1 MSKTVDSKV
10 VEMSFDN
17 KNFEKN
23 VNQSLGTLDKLKK
36 SLNFDET
43 TKGLDKLQDSAK
55 RFNFDAIG
63 DAVDK
68 VKVSFSA
75 FDIFSNTLWT
85 RVSNK
90 ILDCASSVKNL
101 IMSMS
106 SINQIAPGWDKYAE
120 KTTAV
125 QTIMSATT
133 EKWKEDANAVA
144 RANYLVEEGWF
155 SQADAKNVARAYEM
169 VASGMMSVTEAA
181 REFNVYTEDISFV
194 DSLGLGDIEYT
205 ESQMEYVSE
214 LLDKLNWFSD
224 ETSYSFIDMTSN
236 IGKFV
241 SAGVDLSDA
250 VEAME
255 GISVWAAKSG
265 ANVQEA
271 SRAYYNLSQ
280 ALATGSVKLIDW
292 KSVENANMSTIEFKQ
307 TAIDTAVALGTL
319 EKAADG
325 MYHVIGE
332 KADVLVSAEKFND
345 ELSTGWFNKDVLMQ
359 TLQEYGKATTLLAE
373 ISEKHGVTATQI
385 SSVLRDYQ
393 DGTISLAEASTEL
406 QIPLNDL
413 SGYFNTLT
421 SEEYALSLASFRA
434 AQEAKTFQ
442 EAIDATKD
450 AVSTGWMKTFEYIF
464 GTYEEAKVVWSELA
478 ERLYDVFAL
487 SGESRNRILEL
498 FHEWDGND
506 ALIEAIWNIW
516 DAIEALITP
525 IKEALGL
532 GEKTDKE
539 LMSIARRLTAATKKF
554 RDFTATL
561 IISDEA
567 AEKIKKTVSGVVSIF
582 RILGKLAGA
591 IFGGIGKIFKM
602 ASGEGGNFGDKILNV
617 TASLGDF
624 LTGLEAAIDKLGV
637 FEKISEITFGI
648 FGAVFDTIYYH
659 IESIVDYIKYFIR
672 FKKQGIDPLWN
683 VLNLISSLL
692 RNIVFTV
699 LVLIEDLTGWDL
711 NDQYNA
717 VFEFFENLRDNLY
730 SIISNIKTIPS
741 QLESVFQQI
750 TGMNFEQAFDK
761 IKKSIDSAVESVKAF
776 FASFK
781 KEDTGTDGEVSG
793 ITKLFNGLNS
803 VLQFFIDLAAKAW
816 PYISAFAGFLGEI
829 LGGLGNALSNSL
841 QELDLRKVIGL
852 LSAGGIFAAGTG
864 IGSFLK
870 GLKKDVDPLKTL
882 LKNVAEGMDS
892 FFGVF
897 EGLENRLNA
906 GALKQIAIS
915 IGIIAASIFAVA
927 MIDGDRLILATSVI
941 GGFME
946 GLYLMTKY
954 LTKLPVWE
962 ASNLKNTGKFLLM
975 VSAAILMIAL
985 AMTQLSKIDA
995 NKFGYVYLAIVLVM
1009 GMMVMI
1015 VKAIG
1020 QMNTTIVK
1028 ETKKINVTASA
1039 TAKFGATFIGLAIA
1053 ILILAFAI
1061 AKLGSMD
1068 VGQLKQGGIAVGIM
1082 AAVLTGIM
1090 IALSKLAGSYRTETA
1105 DTLLTAN
1112 TEFTKI
1118 GKAMIMLAAALL
1130 IMTFAI
1136 KQLAEI
1142 DGKALAKGVIAGI
1155 LLLAAL
1161 TAAIIFLSKFTNET
1175 TKFFAIGLAFVL
1187 IAAAMLILASA
1198 VEKLGAIA
1206 VSSESSLTK
1215 GLLAFA
1221 AIMVVLTVALGILGQ
1236 FGKGVL
1242 LASAGLLIAAVAIQ
1256 IIATTLLAILTGFS
1270 LMDPKQLKNGL
1281 DNMTAA
1287 FKKLWVFS
1295 LLAALATPGFLLFG
1309 AALIVIGVGALMLGG
1324 ALLMVAKGLAL
1335 ILATG
1340 PEAIA
1345 AMTAAI
1351 FAFVEMMPLIG
1362 KGLAQ
1367 LFMGFKNEM
1376 LKQKGELLKTFVE
1389 VIEMI
1394 CEAIIKA
1401 LPTIV
1406 KCIYALM
1413 NELRFIVP
1421 DLIIMVLDWIFL
1433 LFVGINDRTSEFIAI
1448 LVEICLNILT
1458 GVIEGLIIGLAV
1470 MVVKINDAIIQACYI
1485 LGDNLVEQA
1494 PELRKA
1500 LRYLCDSMWTAFLEF
1515 FGIVPG
1521 GDSEEARKQAN
1532 VIGASIAKGIKDKI
1546 NEIINKIVDIY
1557 NKIKAKFASWKTN
1570 FSAMGTGVVN
1580 NMKAGIS
1587 GAISS
1592 IEQTIQDVVNAIVTF
1607 FNDLDDKFV
1616 EIGKNILGGLI
1627 KGMKDKDKRKEVKKV
1642 SGEVGTDAE
1651 TGLTDTEEIS
1661 SPSKVWTRFGKF
1673 MDEGLIIGLNK
1684 YSNKVKDAAG
1694 DVGESAIRSMNAVV
1708 DKMSDTI
1715 DDNMDVNPVITP
1727 VLDLSE
1733 IQNGSKRVGSFFDNQ
1748 NMNLAFAS
1756 DGFNYN
1762 MQAAA
1767 SEKSSIVNAINA
1779 AIGAYVPQIIEAIND
1794 STTNVNVTADLTP
1807 NSKKFYDEMR
1817 VQNQIFKRSKGYS
1830 GL

>member
-63 DAVDK
+63 DAVEK
-68 VKVSFSA
+68 VRVSFSA
-75 FDIFSNTLWT
+75 FDIFSNTLWG

-169 VASGMMSVTEAA
+169 VASGMMSVTDAA
-181 REFNVYTEDISFV
+181 REFNVYTEDISFA

-205 ESQMEYVSE
+205 EAQMEYVSE

-241 SAGVDLSDA
+241 SAGVPLSDA

-265 ANVQEA
+265 ARVQEA

-292 KSVENANMSTIEFKQ
+292 KSIENANMSTMEFKQ

-325 MYHVIGE
+325 MYHVVGE
-332 KADVLVSAEKFND
+332 KADKLVSAENFN
-345 ELSTGWFNKDVLMQ
+345 EALTTGWFSKDVLMQ

-539 LMSIARRLTAATKKF
+539 LMNTARRLTAATKKF

-582 RILGKLAGA
+582 RILGKLVGS
-591 IFGGIGKIFKM
+591 IFGGIGKVFKM
-602 ASGEGGNFGDKILNV
+602 ASGEGVNFGDKILNV

-624 LTGLEAAIDKLGV
+624 LTGLEATIDKLGV
-637 FEKISEITFGI
+637 FEYISKGVAGVVGTLAYFFSELGSIIHDTFVEAVDPLEFFLDLFAFGI
-648 FGAVFDTIYYH
+648 PATFVRTFYKVMNAITGEDYSEKLEKI
-659 IESIVDYIKYFIR
+659 IMSISKFRISVKEHVYSFIDY
-672 FKKQGIDPLWN
+672 
-683 VLNLISSLL
+683 V
-692 RNIVFTV
+692 
-699 LVLIEDLTGWDL
+699 
-711 NDQYNA
+711 
-717 VFEFFENLRDNLY
+717 
-730 SIISNIKTIPS
+730 KTIPS

-750 TGMNFEQAFDK
+750 TGMNFEQAFEK
-761 IKKSIDSAVESVKAF
+761 ISTAVGGAIESIKAF

-781 KEDTGTDGEVSG
+781 KEAKDEDGEETVNPILESF
-793 ITKLFNGLNS
+793 TKLFDGMGK
-803 VLQFFIDLAAKAW
+803 VLQFFVGLLSKAW
-816 PYISAFAGFLGEI
+816 PLISGLFGFLGDVLGSLGTALTNSLESFD
-829 LGGLGNALSNSL
+829 LDTAVGLLFGGGALAGGLGIGKFFTGL
-841 QELDLRKVIGL
+841 EKDMKPMKKVI
-852 LSAGGIFAAGTG
+852 
-864 IGSFLK
+864 
-870 GLKKDVDPLKTL
+870 
-882 LKNVAEGMDS
+882 KNLAEGVES
-892 FFGVF
+892 FFSVF
-897 EGLENRLNA
+897 EGLENRINA
-906 GALKQIAIS
+906 GAIKQIAIS
-915 IGIIAASIFAVA
+915 IGIISASLFIIAG
-927 MIDGDRLILATSVI
+927 IDGDRLVLAGSVI
-941 GGFME
+941 AG
-946 GLYLMTKY
+946 LMTGLFEFVKY
-954 LTKLPVWE
+954 TNKLPL
-962 ASNLKNTGKFLLM
+962 AAKSLKDTGKFMLMAAASILLLAFAMVKLAEIPADKLWIAMTAITALM
-975 VSAAILMIAL
+975 VGM
-985 AMTQLSKIDA
+985 
-995 NKFGYVYLAIVLVM
+995 YAIVT
-1009 GMMVMI
+1009 
-1015 VKAIG
+1015 AIG
-1020 QMNTTIVK
+1020 KMNTKIEKNVK
-1028 ETKKINVTASA
+1028 KVELSASA
-1039 TAKFGATFIGLAIA
+1039 TAKYGATFIGLAVA

-1061 AKLGSMD
+1061 AKLGSLPTE
-1068 VGQLKQGGIAVGIM
+1068 QLIQGMIATIILIGALTAAIILMAKFASDSETATTNFKQIAKCLILLA
-1082 AAVLTGIM
+1082 AAVLILSFAVAQLG
-1090 IALSKLAGSYRTETA
+1090 ALDLAT
-1105 DTLLTAN
+1105 
-1112 TEFTKI
+1112 
-1118 GKAMIMLAAALL
+1118 
-1130 IMTFAI
+1130 
-1136 KQLAEI
+1136 
-1142 DGKALAKGVIAGI
+1142 LAKGMIATI
-1155 LLLAAL
+1155 LLIAAL
-1161 TAAIIFLSKFTNET
+1161 TAAIFVLGTVTEN
-1175 TKFFAIGLAFVL
+1175 TKPSVFFAIGLAFVL
-1187 IAAAMLILASA
+1187 IAASMLILVNAVAMLGALDLASLAKGIIGLIIVLAAVTASLVVLGAMGPVVLAGAAAMLIAGFALQ
-1198 VEKLGAIA
+1198 LIA
-1206 VSSESSLTK
+1206 ATLLMM
-1215 GLLAFA
+1215 LLAFQQMDPDKLNKSLWSMVKAFGALALCGILAGVAAPGFLLLGA
-1221 AIMVVLTVALGILGQ
+1221 AIVLIGVGVMAAGTGVMLLATGLSILLVVGTAAIGVLTVAFLAFIELLPLLGIGLAKT
-1236 FGKGVL
+1236 FVAFIKALLEAKADIAKAFMEMAGVIL
-1242 LASAGLLIAAVAIQ
+1242 DALTQLIPKIV
-1256 IIATTLLAILTGFS
+1256 GFVV
-1270 LMDPKQLKNGL
+1270 
-1281 DNMTAA
+1281 
-1287 FKKLWVFS
+1287 KLFR
-1295 LLAALATPGFLLFG
+1295 ALAVLVPEFVIM
-1309 AALIVIGVGALMLGG
+1309 LIDIIVGIL
-1324 ALLMVAKGLAL
+1324 KGLAERSDMITEQL
-1335 ILATG
+1335 VK
-1340 PEAIA
+1340 IA
-1345 AMTAAI
+1345 LG
-1351 FAFVEMMPLIG
+1351 V
-1362 KGLAQ
+1362 
-1367 LFMGFKNEM
+1367 
-1376 LKQKGELLKTFVE
+1376 
-1389 VIEMI
+1389 
-1394 CEAIIKA
+1394 
-1401 LPTIV
+1401 
-1406 KCIYALM
+1406 
-1413 NELRFIVP
+1413 
-1421 DLIIMVLDWIFL
+1421 
-1433 LFVGINDRTSEFIAI
+1433 
-1448 LVEICLNILT
+1448 LT
-1458 GVIEGLIIGLAV
+1458 GVIDGLILGLAE
-1470 MVVKINDAIIQACYI
+1470 MVGKIGRAVIDACYL
-1485 LGDNLVEQA
+1485 LGDTLVEQA

-1500 LRYLCDSMWTAFLEF
+1500 LHYLCESMWTAFLEF
-1515 FGIVPG
+1515 FGIVDG
-1521 GDSEEARKQAN
+1521 SDSTEARKQAN

-1557 NKIKAKFASWKTN
+1557 NKIKGKFASWKTN

-1607 FNDLDDKFV
+1607 FNDLGDKFV

-1642 SGEVGTDAE
+1642 SGEVGKDAE
-1651 TGLTDTEEIS
+1651 TGLEETEEIS
-1661 SPSKVWTRFGKF
+1661 SPSKVWTRFGQF
-1673 MDEGLIIGLNK
+1673 MDTGLINGLKK
-1684 YSNKVKDAAG
+1684 YSNKVNDAAG
-1694 DVGESAIRSMNAVV
+1694 DVGESALNSMNAVL
-1708 DKMSDTI
+1708 DRMSNTI

-1779 AIGAYVPQIIEAIND
+1779 AIGAYVPQIIDAIND